1 MKKFKIKLS
10 DMLGHIREKCNEWIV
25 YGSGPMD
32 YSKGR
37 KVIAFKCNFKEYM
50 VEFIDN
56 NNKTKR
62 VEYFTCPNK
71 AVNYFNNE
79 CKE

>member
-1 MKKFKIKLS
+1 MKKFKIKLN
-10 DMLGHIREKCNEWIV
+10 DMLDHIRYERNKWRV

-37 KVIAFKCNFKEYM
+37 KVISFKCNFKEYK
-50 VEFIDN
+50 VEFID

-62 VEYFTCPNK
+62 VEYFTCSNE